1 MIRSTLRRAHRDDR
15 GVTTIEWLGMAAI
28 AVLVIALLLPQVRS
42 AAGGLWASIAG
53 QLGGFFS

>member
-1 MIRSTLRRAHRDDR
+1 MIHDLLRRLRGDDR

-42 AAGGLWASIAG
+42 ATGNLWDSIAG
-53 QLGGFFS
+53 QLTGFFS

>member
-1 MIRSTLRRAHRDDR
+1 MIIDLFRRLYRDDR

-42 AAGGLWASIAG
+42 AAGNLWNSIAG
-53 QLGGFFS
+53 QLNGFFS